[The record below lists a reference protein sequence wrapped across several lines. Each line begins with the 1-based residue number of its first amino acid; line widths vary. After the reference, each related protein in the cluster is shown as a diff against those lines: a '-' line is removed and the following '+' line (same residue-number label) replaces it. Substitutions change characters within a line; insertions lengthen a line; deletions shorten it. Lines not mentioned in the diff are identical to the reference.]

1 MSPVD
6 RIFVRMGAK
15 DHIMAGQGTFLTEL
29 LETTSMLLARALFGS
44 LILYRLCSDRLRSPE
59 KTTKKM
65 SDETCRI
72 GGQQSAEKR
81 DALMDCV
88 GCEKCRLWGKLQAV
102 EAAIVTHFV
111 ILLCVVI
118 VFQIALGVLFLL
130 KYREGA
136 SGTKEVKAGYK
147 GESTIISLLI
157 LKKEVRRKTRKQWRR
172 DLPWES
178 CMLAVYFEWKK
189 IALPVME
196 YYTEATDGSFT
207 EQKESALI
215 WHYQEANPDSVM
227 WQAKQLLDHL
237 ESVLANDPV
246 VVK

>member
-88 GCEKCRLWGKLQAV
+88 GCEKCRLWGKLQ
-102 EAAIVTHFV
+102 
-111 ILLCVVI
+111 
-118 VFQIALGVLFLL
+118 
-130 KYREGA
+130 YREGA